1 MRLQIPSGAM
11 LKRIP
16 TSRALELI
24 RRARQSP
31 QSDPDMA
38 YPRWYLHRW
47 HFLPEG
53 YLSRRGATGYER
65 VIRNLYNAGQEDALV
80 RKLVRRVRAAR
91 PASVVEF
98 GCGPG
103 RLVAALANAEAAP
116 DIVGLDLSPYMLE
129 RARARLQRRP
139 ARLLHADGL
148 AVPAQEAAF
157 DVAVAAHYVGHLP
170 EEVRPQAVREIARL
184 VRPGGHVIIADHS
197 WHSWPP
203 NPMLVLREAS
213 WHASR
218 LIRLQVFERVDLV
231 SAEAMA

>member
-1 MRLQIPSGAM
+1 
-11 LKRIP
+11 
-16 TSRALELI
+16 
-24 RRARQSP
+24 
-31 QSDPDMA
+31 MA

-53 YLSRRGATGYER
+53 YLSRRGAAGYER

-80 RKLVRRVRAAR
+80 HKLVRRVRAAR
-91 PASVVEF
+91 PASVVEL

-116 DIVGLDLSPYMLE
+116 EIVGLDLSPYMLE
-129 RARARLQRRP
+129 RARARLQRRR

-170 EEVRPQAVREIARL
+170 GEVRAQAVREIARL
-184 VRPGGHVIIADHS
+184 VRPGGRVIIADHS
-197 WHSWPP
+197 WHLWPP
-203 NPMLVLREAS
+203 IPMLVLREAS

-231 SAEAMA
+231 GAEATA